1 MLPCAAPPP
10 CRHKHGVHAPGV
22 PREDGAGLGAS
33 PGGHS
38 PALSH
43 PCPPPRH
50 QVCVHIQGLVGSELR
65 HRPYRDPSHPPQRG
79 PQSQVD
85 AWGRRGQG
93 WLEEVGGVRTKSQT
107 SQSWGRDGQGC
118 ILYLVKADVCVSQGC
133 HIKQPQTRGLR
144 QQKGILSVWRPEV

>member
-1 MLPCAAPPP
+1 MELGWELLPEGTVQPFPTPAPHPAIRSV
-10 CRHKHGVHAPGV
+10 CTYRAWWAVSSVIAPTETRPT
-22 PREDGAGLGAS
+22 PRN
-33 PGGHS
+33 
-38 PALSH
+38 
-43 PCPPPRH
+43 
-50 QVCVHIQGLVGSELR
+50 
-65 HRPYRDPSHPPQRG
+65 RG

-118 ILYLVKADVCVSQGC
+118 ILYLVKADVCVFQGC

-144 QQKGILSVWRPEV
+144 QQKGILSVWKPEV